1 MASMWSAQAFSLSPH
16 VSFSS
21 SSSSS
26 STVFLSLFPS
36 RARGH
41 TFNLA
46 RRRYLST
53 TRARAIAMKNSNDGA
68 LDVDTTIDEVM
79 KDINKYIDK
88 YVFVRDVSADDAAE
102 MRAAALV
109 ARRKYR
115 REVSAGSLPQSVGE
129 LRTGLLQSVRDI
141 LVNQQDLIGPDEWD
155 KLLKGFSQS
164 TAAQRPSV
172 DLDAIKTQLRRLFP
186 NCSEQGMNEVHLA
199 ELEFAARRG
208 ITLEGATEMYCRG
221 MPESDVLSD
230 ILFATASITY
240 KPKDEEVRTSAGHPA
255 RLPEIGERWELVTP
269 PVNAGPSAFGIFFDI
284 IAKEHPVEI
293 TGFAS
298 GSSPALN
305 FGAGKSI
312 VTQVSVCKEGSG
324 RGKELDGTRWEALG
338 GGEISLPIISWMDG
352 RPEYGEIPC
361 SKTLKLKAGE
371 TRGVCIHTNNIN
383 GLIIRMTK
391 DVALDSDF
399 LDQDFGGN
407 DSDDEVT
414 GLPRGAFAPGEIFA
428 EDSCLALACGFTAAS
443 RSFDTPPSSQP
454 VIAAFVGNVKYVRE
468 G

>member
-1 MASMWSAQAFSLSPH
+1 
-16 VSFSS
+16 
-21 SSSSS
+21 
-26 STVFLSLFPS
+26 
-36 RARGH
+36 
-41 TFNLA
+41 
-46 RRRYLST
+46 
-53 TRARAIAMKNSNDGA
+53 MKNSNDGA

-186 NCSEQGMNEVHLA
+186 NCSEQ

-208 ITLEGATEMYCRG
+208 ITLEGATEIIM
-221 MPESDVLSD
+221 SSS
-230 ILFATASITY
+230 ATASITY